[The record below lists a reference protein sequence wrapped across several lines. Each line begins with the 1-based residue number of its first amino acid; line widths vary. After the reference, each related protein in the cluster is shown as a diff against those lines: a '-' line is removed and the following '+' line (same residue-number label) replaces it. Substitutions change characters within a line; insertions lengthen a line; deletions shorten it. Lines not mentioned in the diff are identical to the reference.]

1 MSAPWVPTWLH
12 PVWERLAH
20 AEASGRLPHALLLD
34 GPPGWGKRFLARQLA
49 RFLTQLPPR
58 DPATMPFGDDAS
70 DGDLLAH
77 RDVRVVQRGVADTG
91 RLRRQILIDQVRE
104 LGEFLVRTAGSGG
117 RRIAIIELAEDLNV
131 NAANALLK
139 RLEEP
144 GSGCHLILV
153 SHRISQV
160 LPTIRS
166 RCQRLLVPPGSLE
179 AARAW
184 LGQQLP
190 AEVDAGRMLQLVGGA
205 PLLAR
210 ERANSDLPLLA
221 DAVDAFLSGAP
232 ADALIKDDRDRADVV
247 LELLYRAVAR
257 GVRAEAQQ
265 PSVRTLHF
273 LDRISRARR
282 LLGSTS
288 NPNVVLLLEDLLLGG
303 THIPRAGTKA
313 TAKAGR

>member
-1 MSAPWVPTWLH
+1 MSSQWVPVWLH

-20 AEASGRLPHALLLD
+20 AETSGRLPHAILLD

-49 RFLTQLPPR
+49 RSLTHMSPK
-58 DPATMPFGDDAS
+58 DPATMLFGDDAS

-77 RDVRVVQRGVADTG
+77 RDVRIVQRGVADSG

-104 LGEFLVRTAGSGG
+104 LGEFLVRTAGAGG
-117 RRIAIIELAEDLNV
+117 RRIAIVELAEDLNV

-166 RCQRLLVPPGSLE
+166 RCQRLAVAPGSLE

-184 LGQQLP
+184 LGNQLATDVEP
-190 AEVDAGRMLQLVGGA
+190 GRMLQLVGGA

-210 ERANSDLPLLA
+210 ERADSELPLLA

-232 ADALIKDDRDRADVV
+232 ADALIKDDRERADLV

-257 GVRAEAQQ
+257 TVRAEAGK
-265 PSVRTLHF
+265 PPARALHF
-273 LDRISRARR
+273 LDRITRARR
-282 LLGSTS
+282 LLGSPS
-288 NPNVVLLLEDLLLGG
+288 NPNVILLLEDLLLGSAHV
-303 THIPRAGTKA
+303 TTSA

>member
-1 MSAPWVPTWLH
+1 MLF
-12 PVWERLAH
+12 
-20 AEASGRLPHALLLD
+20 D
-34 GPPGWGKRFLARQLA
+34 GPPGWGKRFMARQLA
-49 RFLTQLPPR
+49 RCLTHLPPR
-58 DPATMPFGDDAS
+58 DPATMRFGEEAS

-77 RDVRVVQRGVADTG
+77 RDVRILQRGLADSG

-117 RRIAIIELAEDLNV
+117 RRIAILELAEDLNI

-166 RCQRLLVPPGSLE
+166 RCQRLAVAPGSRE

-184 LGQQLP
+184 LGSQLP

-210 ERANSDLPLLA
+210 ERADSDLPLLA
-221 DAVDAFLSGAP
+221 DAADAFLAGGP
-232 ADALIKDDRDRADVV
+232 ADALIKDDRDRADLV
-247 LELLYRAVAR
+247 LELLYRAVAKQ
-257 GVRAEAQQ
+257 VRAEAGQ
-265 PSVRTLHF
+265 PPARALHF

-282 LLGSTS
+282 LLGSQS
-288 NPNVVLLLEDLLLGG
+288 NPNVILLLEDLLLGNA
-303 THIPRAGTKA
+303 HLASA
-313 TAKAGR
+313 AAAKAGR

>member
-1 MSAPWVPTWLH
+1 MSSEWVPSWLL
-12 PVWERLAH
+12 PVWERLQH
-20 AEASGRLPHALLLD
+20 AESSGRLPHAMLLD

-49 RFLTQLPPR
+49 RSLTHLPPR
-58 DPATMPFGDDAS
+58 DPSTLRFGDDAI

-77 RDVRVVQRGVADTG
+77 RDVRILQRSLADSG
-91 RLRRQILIDQVRE
+91 RLRRQILIDQVRD

-117 RRIAIIELAEDLNV
+117 RRIAILELAEDLNL

-166 RCQRLLVPPGSLE
+166 RCQRLAVAPGSRE

-184 LGQQLP
+184 LGGQLP

-210 ERANSDLPLLA
+210 ERADSDLPLLA

-232 ADALIKDDRDRADVV
+232 ADLLIKDDRDRADLL

-257 GVRAEAQQ
+257 QVRAEAGQ
-265 PSVRTLHF
+265 PPARALHF

-282 LLGSTS
+282 LLGSQS
-288 NPNVVLLLEDLLLGG
+288 NPNVVLLLEDLLLSSA
-303 THIPRAGTKA
+303 HIASST

>member
-1 MSAPWVPTWLH
+1 MSSEWVPSWLL
-12 PVWERLAH
+12 PVWDRLQH
-20 AEASGRLPHALLLD
+20 AQSIGRLPHAMLLD

-49 RFLTQLPPR
+49 RSLTHLPPR
-58 DPATMPFGDDAS
+58 DPATMRFGDDSS

-77 RDVRVVQRGVADTG
+77 RDVRILQRSLADSG

-117 RRIAIIELAEDLNV
+117 RRIAIIELAEDLNI

-166 RCQRLLVPPGSLE
+166 RCQRLAVAPGSRE

-184 LGQQLP
+184 LGSQLP

-210 ERANSDLPLLA
+210 ERADSDLPLLA

-232 ADALIKDDRDRADVV
+232 ADALIKDDRDRADLV

-257 GVRAEAQQ
+257 QVRAEAEQ
-265 PSVRTLHF
+265 PPPRALHF

-282 LLGSTS
+282 LLGSQS
-288 NPNVVLLLEDLLLGG
+288 NPNVTLLLEDLLLGSA
-303 THIPRAGTKA
+303 HIPSTAE
-313 TAKAGR
+313 AKAGR

>member
-1 MSAPWVPTWLH
+1 MSSEWVPSWLL
-12 PVWERLAH
+12 PVWERFAH
-20 AEASGRLPHALLLD
+20 AESSDRLPHAMLLD

-49 RFLTQLPPR
+49 RSLTHLPPR
-58 DPATMPFGDDAS
+58 DPATMHFGDEAS

-77 RDVRVVQRGVADTG
+77 RDVRILQRSLADTG
-91 RLRRQILIDQVRE
+91 RLRRQILIDQVRD

-117 RRIAIIELAEDLNV
+117 RRIAILELAEELNI

-166 RCQRLLVPPGSLE
+166 RCQRLAVAPGSRE

-184 LGQQLP
+184 LGSQLP
-190 AEVDAGRMLQLVGGA
+190 AEVDAGRILQLVGGA

-210 ERANSDLPLLA
+210 ERADSDLPLLA
-221 DAVDAFLSGAP
+221 DAVDAFLAGAP
-232 ADALIKDDRDRADVV
+232 ADALIKDDRDRADRV

-257 GVRAEAQQ
+257 QVRAEARQ
-265 PSVRTLHF
+265 PPARSLHF

-282 LLGSTS
+282 LLGSQS
-288 NPNVVLLLEDLLLGG
+288 NPNVVLLLEDLLLGSA
-303 THIPRAGTKA
+303 HIAGSAATRAG
-313 TAKAGR
+313 R

>member
-1 MSAPWVPTWLH
+1 MSAPWVPVWLH

-20 AEASGRLPHALLLD
+20 AEASGRLPHAILLD

-49 RFLTQLPPR
+49 RSLTHLPPR
-58 DPATMPFGDDAS
+58 DPATMLFGEDAS

-77 RDVRVVQRGVADTG
+77 RDVRIVARGVADSG
-91 RLRRQILIDQVRE
+91 RLRRQILIEQVRE

-117 RRIAIIELAEDLNV
+117 RRIAIVELAEDLNV

-153 SHRISQV
+153 SHRISEV

-166 RCQRLLVPPGSLE
+166 RCQRLAVAPGSRD

-190 AEVDAGRMLQLVGGA
+190 GEVDAGRMLQLVGGA

-210 ERANSDLPLLA
+210 ERADSELPLLA

-232 ADALIKDDRDRADVV
+232 ADALIKDDRDRADLV

-257 GVRAEAQQ
+257 NVRAEAQQ
-265 PSVRTLHF
+265 PPARALHF
-273 LDRISRARR
+273 LERISRARR
-282 LLGSTS
+282 LLGSQS
-288 NPNVVLLLEDLLLGG
+288 NPNVTLLLEDLLLGSA
-303 THIPRAGTKA
+303 HLAGGA
-313 TAKAGR
+313 EAKAGR

>member
-1 MSAPWVPTWLH
+1 MSARWVPVWLH
-12 PVWERLAH
+12 PVWDRLVR
-20 AEASGRLPHALLLD
+20 AEASGRLPHAILLD

-49 RFLTQLPPR
+49 RCLTHLSPR
-58 DPATMPFGDDAS
+58 DPTTMLWGDDAN

-77 RDVRVVQRGVADTG
+77 RDVRIVQRGVADSG
-91 RLRRQILIDQVRE
+91 RLRRQILIDQIRE

-117 RRIAIIELAEDLNV
+117 RRIAILEMAEDLNA

-166 RCQRLLVPPGSLE
+166 RCQRLAIAPGSRE

-184 LGQQLP
+184 LGDQLP
-190 AEVDAGRMLQLVGGA
+190 GNVDAGRMLQLVGGA

-210 ERANSDLPLLA
+210 ERADSDLPLLA
-221 DAVDAFLSGAP
+221 DAVDDFLSGAP
-232 ADALIKDDRDRADVV
+232 ADALIKEDRERADLV
-247 LELLYRAVAR
+247 LELLYRAVAAQ
-257 GVRAEAQQ
+257 VRAEARS
-265 PSVRTLHF
+265 PSAGALRF
-273 LDRISRARR
+273 IERIGRARR
-282 LLGSTS
+282 QLGSQS
-288 NPNVVLLLEDLLLGG
+288 NPNVTLLLEDLLLAPAASSS
-303 THIPRAGTKA
+303 IQAP
-313 TAKAGR
+313 

>member
-1 MSAPWVPTWLH
+1 MSSEWVPSWLL
-12 PVWERLAH
+12 PVWERLQH
-20 AEASGRLPHALLLD
+20 AESSGRLPHAMLLD

-49 RFLTQLPPR
+49 RSLTHLPPR
-58 DPATMPFGDDAS
+58 DPATMRLGDEAS

-77 RDVRVVQRGVADTG
+77 RDVRILQRTLADSG

-104 LGEFLVRTAGSGG
+104 LGEFLVRTAGAGG
-117 RRIAIIELAEDLNV
+117 RRIAILELAEDLNIS
-131 NAANALLK
+131 AANALLK

-166 RCQRLLVPPGSLE
+166 RCQRLAVAPGSRE

-184 LGQQLP
+184 LDSQLP
-190 AEVDAGRMLQLVGGA
+190 AAVDAGRMLQLVGGA

-210 ERANSDLPLLA
+210 ERADSDLPVLA
-221 DAVDAFLSGAP
+221 DAVDAFLAGAP
-232 ADALIKDDRDRADVV
+232 ADALIKDDRDRADLV

-257 GVRAEAQQ
+257 QVRAEAER
-265 PSVRTLHF
+265 PAPRALHF

-282 LLGSTS
+282 LLSSQS
-288 NPNVVLLLEDLLLGG
+288 NPNVVLLLEDLLLSHA
-303 THIPRAGTKA
+303 HIPSNT

>member
-1 MSAPWVPTWLH
+1 MSSEWVPSWLQ

-20 AEASGRLPHALLLD
+20 AQTSGRLPHAMLFD
-34 GPPGWGKRFLARQLA
+34 GPPGWGKRFMARQLA
-49 RFLTQLPPR
+49 RCLTHLPPR
-58 DPATMPFGDDAS
+58 DPATMRFGEEAS

-77 RDVRVVQRGVADTG
+77 RDVRILQRGLADSG

-117 RRIAIIELAEDLNV
+117 RRIAILELAEDLNI

-166 RCQRLLVPPGSLE
+166 RCQRLAVAPGSRE

-184 LGQQLP
+184 LGSQLP

-210 ERANSDLPLLA
+210 ERADSDLPLLA
-221 DAVDAFLSGAP
+221 DAADAFLAGGP
-232 ADALIKDDRDRADVV
+232 ADALIKDDRDRADLV
-247 LELLYRAVAR
+247 LELLYRAVAKQ
-257 GVRAEAQQ
+257 VRAEAGQ
-265 PSVRTLHF
+265 PPARALHF

-282 LLGSTS
+282 LLGSQS
-288 NPNVVLLLEDLLLGG
+288 NPNVILLLEDLLLGNA
-303 THIPRAGTKA
+303 HLASA
-313 TAKAGR
+313 AAAKAGR